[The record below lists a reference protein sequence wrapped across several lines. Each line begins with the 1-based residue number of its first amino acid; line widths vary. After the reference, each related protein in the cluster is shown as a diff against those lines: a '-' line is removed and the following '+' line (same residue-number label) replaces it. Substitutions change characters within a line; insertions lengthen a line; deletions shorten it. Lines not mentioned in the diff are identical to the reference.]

1 MSNDFSG
8 DFASLGLPENLCESL
23 KAIGYEL
30 PSPIQAQSIP
40 VLLTGRDLLGLAQ
53 TGTGKTAAFA
63 LPILANIDLNINK
76 PQALILAPTR
86 ELAIQVAEAF
96 QSYAKNTPGFHIAP
110 IYGGQDMRAQL
121 RQLQRGVHVVVG
133 TPGRVMDHLR
143 RNSLDLSR
151 LKTVVLDEA
160 DEMLRMGFIDDVEWI
175 LEHTPA
181 NRQVALFSA
190 TMPAAI
196 KKITTNYL
204 NDPER
209 IQIESKTKTVDR
221 IEQNYV
227 MVSPSRKID
236 ALTRILEVEDFD
248 GLIMFVRTKTAT
260 VDLAQRL
267 EARGYASAALNGDI
281 NQKQREITI
290 EQLKKGKIDIVIATD
305 VAARGIDVPRITHV
319 VNYDIPYDNEA
330 YVHRIGRTGR
340 AGRSGKAILLVTPR
354 EKHLLRSIERSTGQ
368 AITETRLP
376 TSEELTTRRVSQ
388 FRESI
393 LETLDAQDLGEFK
406 DLVAEVQSEA
416 NVSADEVAAALAYL
430 AQSDKPLFVAKDK
443 MLDEPLVAERREGR
457 DGRRDERGDRG
468 SRGDRSDRGDRGDR
482 GERRGSNSFNSIPM
496 DCYRVEVGRNDGLR
510 PGDLV
515 GAIANEANMR
525 SNNIGQIA
533 INDTHSF
540 VQLPQNLS
548 SEVNQILKRIYV
560 RNKPLNLHKVDS
572 SDFPAK
578 QRRER
583 SGGGGGKSDRGSN
596 SGGRGDRGSNG
607 GGRSERNFKPRER
620 FQAREH

>member
-1 MSNDFSG
+1 MFSFRQAPHMSNDLTG
-8 DFASLGLPENLCESL
+8 DFESLGLPANLCESL
-23 KAIGYEL
+23 KTIGYEL

-40 VLLTGRDLLGLAQ
+40 VLLTGQDLLGLAQ

-63 LPILANIDLNINK
+63 LPILANINLSINK
-76 PQALILAPTR
+76 PQALVLAPTR

-143 RNSLDLSR
+143 RNSLDLSQ

-175 LEHTPA
+175 LDHTPKS
-181 NRQVALFSA
+181 RQVALFSA
-190 TMPAAI
+190 TMPPAI

-204 NDPER
+204 NNPQR
-209 IQIESKTKTVDR
+209 IQIEAKTKTVER
-221 IEQNYV
+221 IEQSYV

-236 ALTRILEVEDFD
+236 ALTRILEVEEFD

-290 EQLKKGKIDIVIATD
+290 EQLKNGKIDVVIATD

-354 EKHLLRSIERSTGQ
+354 ERHLLRSIEKSTGQ
-368 AITETRLP
+368 AIQEARLP

-393 LETLDAQDLGEFK
+393 LETLDSQDIPEFK
-406 DLVAEVQSEA
+406 ELISEVQAEA
-416 NVSADEVAAALAYL
+416 NVSADEIAAALAYL
-430 AQSDKPLFVAKDK
+430 AQSDKPLFVEKDK
-443 MLDEPLVAERREGR
+443 MLDEPFSYERR
-457 DGRRDERGDRG
+457 DSKRRDRD
-468 SRGDRSDRGDRGDR
+468 D
-482 GERRGSNSFNSIPM
+482 RRGGNGGGRHNNTPM

-548 SEVNQILKRIYV
+548 SETNKVLQRIYV
-560 RNKPLNLHKVDS
+560 RNKQLSPKKVDDS
-572 SDFPAK
+572 EFPR
-578 QRRER
+578 QRR
-583 SGGGGGKSDRGSN
+583 DRRPSN
-596 SGGRGDRGSNG
+596 NDRRPSNNGDRRPGNNGDRGGRGDRNYRSKDRSN
-607 GGRSERNFKPRER
+607 
-620 FQAREH
+620 AR